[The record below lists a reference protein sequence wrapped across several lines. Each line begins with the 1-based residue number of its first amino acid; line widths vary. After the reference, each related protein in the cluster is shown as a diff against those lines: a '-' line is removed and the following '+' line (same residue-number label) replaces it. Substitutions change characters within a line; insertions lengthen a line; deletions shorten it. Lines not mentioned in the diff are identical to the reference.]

1 MLISDMRNL
10 IFKILLFLGIIIGTD
25 KLFGMV
31 MDSVLTTTEK
41 GDWGKNNYFF
51 NELKS
56 DIVILGSSRAIHH
69 YNPMI
74 FSDTLGMS
82 CYNCGEDGM
91 GIFLMFARYKA
102 ISQRCCPKI
111 VIYEVLPGFD
121 ILSEKDNLKY
131 LKFLRPYIDVEFVDS
146 IVNSISPLESWKL
159 LSDAYRYNSCF
170 VDIIAQRISGDPRKA
185 KDYSYAPEDKLLEYE
200 EIRKKDTIVI
210 VDSLKLAYLEE
221 LVKCC
226 IKSGTKLFFTASPT
240 YKPDSDIS
248 FAPLKKL
255 SEDNNIP
262 FINYY
267 CDTMYCNNAA
277 FFADA
282 THLNRN
288 GAEKFSSMIA
298 SQIRKMVSK

>member
-1 MLISDMRNL
+1 MRNL

-41 GDWGKNNYFF
+41 GDWGRNNYIF

-69 YNPMI
+69 YNPKI

-131 LKFLRPYIDVEFVDS
+131 LKFLRPYTDVEFVDS
-146 IVNSISPLESWKL
+146 IVNSISSLESWKL
-159 LSDAYRYNSCF
+159 LSDAYRFNSCF
-170 VDIIAQRISGDPRKA
+170 VDIIAQSISKDTEMA
-185 KDYSYAPEDKLLEYE
+185 KDYTYSPLFGQIGDGITGSADNDIIKTDTLKIKCLENLIQECKELHVKL
-200 EIRKKDTIVI
+200 I
-210 VDSLKLAYLEE
+210 
-221 LVKCC
+221 
-226 IKSGTKLFFTASPT
+226 FTASPI
-240 YKPDSDIS
+240 YKPSSDRS
-248 FAPLKKL
+248 YETLKHL
-255 SEDNNIP
+255 CADYHVP
-262 FINYY
+262 FINHY
-267 CDTMYCNNAA
+267 CDTTYCNNPSY
-277 FFADA
+277 FADA
-282 THLNRN
+282 SHLNIQ
-288 GAEKFSSMIA
+288 GAERFSSLMA
-298 SQIRKMVSK
+298 SKIRELTIE